1 MKYDARTRGESAR
14 AEQWAPGS
22 PAAAAAGHMPYAMC
36 RVCGTYVCVCLRVC
50 VCIKN
55 NYNCSHDFVF
65 QECSQALLLLW
76 SAIAAVAVAVAGHAA
91 VGHVVVDVLV
101 EAISF

>member
-1 MKYDARTRGESAR
+1 
-14 AEQWAPGS
+14 
-22 PAAAAAGHMPYAMC
+22 MC
-36 RVCGTYVCVCLRVC
+36 VYLPEC

-76 SAIAAVAVAVAGHAA
+76 SAIDAVAVAVAVAGHAA
-91 VGHVVVDVLV
+91 VGHVVV